1 MTLAGSPTPELADM
15 VSRFT
20 EVFTEYLYMKHP
32 AYTAGSKQN
41 PFPARKKTAAAPVP
55 AAAPGPAA
63 VPVPAAVPG
72 VPATLAPTITVSLEI
87 GTR

>member
-1 MTLAGSPTPELADM
+1 M

-41 PFPARKKTAAAPVP
+41 PFPSRKKTAAVPAPAAVPGVPAAGPVP
-55 AAAPGPAA
+55 AA
-63 VPVPAAVPG
+63 VPVPG